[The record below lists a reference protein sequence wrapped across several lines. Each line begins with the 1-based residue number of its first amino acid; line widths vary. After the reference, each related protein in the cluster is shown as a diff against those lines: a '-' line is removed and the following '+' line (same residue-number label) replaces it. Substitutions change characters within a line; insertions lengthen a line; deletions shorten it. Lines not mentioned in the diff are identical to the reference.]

1 MLGLLGEQGSSFAH
15 KVDFA
20 HDIVT
25 ILSVICTVAIVGVML
40 YFAIIYRQRNGVD
53 HETPAIE
60 GNNTLEVIWT
70 VFPTL
75 VCIWVAWLGYDSFV
89 DIRTAPEGAM
99 EVNVTGRKW
108 AWDFQYANGK
118 QTTNELVVPVDEP
131 VKLVMTSRDVL
142 HSFFVPV
149 MRTKMD
155 VIPGRYT
162 NEWFKPIKTGDFQ
175 VFCTEYCGNEHSGM
189 RARLKVLPKAEFER
203 WLADDSEARKLAAL
217 KPSDRG
223 RELYQGKQCVTCHS
237 LDGSPRVGPSW
248 LKIFGREG
256 KLSNGES
263 YKADENY
270 IRESILNPQAKI
282 VEGFSAGGMPSY
294 QGQLSDDDISGIIAF
309 MKTVDG
315 TVKEE
320 PVPVLASSKKKAAAE
335 PAVSAK
341 NPAERGE
348 AFVKNPSNMCAT
360 CHSMDGSKLVG
371 PSFKGLWGRK
381 EKLSDGSEVA
391 VDAAYIKE
399 SILAPQAK
407 IVAGYGPVMPAAY
420 GKTPDDTLNDVI
432 EYLKTLQ

>member
-1 MLGLLGEQGSSFAH
+1 MLGLLGEQGSDFAH

-20 HDIVT
+20 NDVVT
-25 ILSVICTVAIVGVML
+25 IISVICTVAIVGAMI

-60 GNNTLEVIWT
+60 GNNALEVIWT

-89 DIRTAPEGAM
+89 DLRTPPANAM
-99 EVNVTGRKW
+99 EVNVTGQKW
-108 AWDFQYANGK
+108 QWNFQYKNGK
-118 QTTNELVVPVDEP
+118 RTTSELVVPVGEP
-131 VKLVMTSRDVL
+131 VKLIMTSKDVL

-162 NEWFKPIKTGDFQ
+162 HQWFRPIKTGDFQ
-175 VFCTEYCGNEHSGM
+175 VFCTEYCGNEHSKM
-189 RARLKVLPKAEFER
+189 LARLKVLPKAEFER
-203 WLADDSEARKLAAL
+203 WLADDSEERKLASL

-223 RELYQGKQCVTCHS
+223 KELYQSKQCVTCHS

-248 LKIFGREG
+248 LKLFGKEG
-256 KLSNGES
+256 KLSTGAS

-270 IRESILNPQAKI
+270 IRESILNPVAKT
-282 VEGFSAGGMPSY
+282 VAGYPAMGMPSY
-294 QGQLSDDDISGIIAF
+294 QGQLTDEDITGIIEF
-309 MKTVDG
+309 IKTIDG
-315 TVKEE
+315 SQKVE
-320 PVPVLASSKKKAAAE
+320 VAPVLPKKTDSAALAGLT
-335 PAVSAK
+335 
-341 NPAERGE
+341 PAERGK
-348 AFVKNPSNMCAT
+348 ALVNDAGNLCAT
-360 CHSMDGSKLVG
+360 CHSIDGSKLVG

-381 EKLSDGSEVA
+381 EKMADGTEVA

-399 SILAPQAK
+399 SIWKPSAK
-407 IVAGYGPVMPAAY
+407 IVEGYAPAMPAMY
-420 GKTPDDTLNDVI
+420 EGKLTEENVNDII

>member
-1 MLGLLGEQGSSFAH
+1 MLGLLGEQGSSFAY
-15 KVDFA
+15 KVDYA

-25 ILSVICTVAIVGVML
+25 IISVICTVAIVGVML

-70 VFPTL
+70 VFPTI

-89 DIRTAPEGAM
+89 DIRTVPEGAM

-108 AWDFQYANGK
+108 AWDFQYKNGK

-131 VKLVMTSRDVL
+131 VKLVMTSKDVL

-155 VIPGRYT
+155 VIPGRYSY
-162 NEWFKPIKTGDFQ
+162 EWFKPVKTGDFQ
-175 VFCTEYCGNEHSGM
+175 VFCTEYCGNQHSGM
-189 RARLKVLPKAEFER
+189 RARLKVLPRAEFDR

-217 KPSDRG
+217 NPADRG

-237 LDGSPRVGPSW
+237 LDGSPKVGPSW
-248 LKIFGREG
+248 LNIFGKEG
-256 KLSNGES
+256 KLANGES

-270 IRESILNPQAKI
+270 IRESILNPQAKT
-282 VEGFSAGGMPSY
+282 VQGYPAMGMPSY
-294 QGQLSDDDISGIIAF
+294 QGQLSDDDITALIAF

-315 TVKEE
+315 TTKVE
-320 PVPVLASSKKKAAAE
+320 PVPVLASSKKKSAGAAAGG
-335 PAVSAK
+335 S
-341 NPAERGE
+341 PAERGE
-348 AFVKNPSNMCAT
+348 ALVKDAGNLCAT
-360 CHSMDGSKLVG
+360 CHSLDGSPMVG

-381 EKLSDGSEVA
+381 EKISDGTEVT
-391 VDAAYIKE
+391 VDEAYIKE
-399 SILAPQAK
+399 SILKPQAK
-407 IVAGYGPVMPAAY
+407 VVAGYAPVMPAMY
-420 GKTPDDTLNDVI
+420 EGKLTDENLNDII
-432 EYLKTLQ
+432 EYLKTLK